1 MVESQNLKKEDQ
13 TEKQWKT
20 LWQYEILAKNSF

>member
-13 TEKQWKT
+13 TEKHWKT

>member
-13 TEKQWKT
+13 TVKQWKT